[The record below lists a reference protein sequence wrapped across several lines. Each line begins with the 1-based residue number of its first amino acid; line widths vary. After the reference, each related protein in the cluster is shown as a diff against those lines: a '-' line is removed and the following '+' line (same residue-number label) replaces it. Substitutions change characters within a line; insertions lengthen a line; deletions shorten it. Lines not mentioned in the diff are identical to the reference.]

1 MQKNDVI
8 ELEIEDLGIH
18 GEGIGHGQG
27 MAVFVPGAI
36 PGDRIHAGITK
47 VKKSYAYARLISVDT
62 PSPDRVTPACP
73 IARKCGGCQLQEMD
87 YQAQLR
93 WKENHVRN
101 LLIRVGGFPEDLIDS
116 VSEPIIGMED
126 PWRYRNKAQYPI
138 GKDQKGRLVAGF
150 YALHSHRIVPTT
162 DCLIGAE
169 ENQRILSAVLS
180 WMKKNHVQPYDEA
193 AGQGLVRHVLI
204 RQAVHTEQTMVCL
217 IVNGNCIPAQD
228 SLAEALRTASPA
240 LTSLTLNINREKTNV
255 ILGRETKT
263 LWGEDTI
270 TDTIGGIAFRIS
282 PRSFFQVNPLQ
293 MEKLY
298 GKALEYAGLTGRENV
313 YDLYCGIGTISLFLA
328 KNAGHVT
335 GIEIVPEAIK
345 DAKENARR
353 NGITNADFYA
363 GATED
368 VLPRLIKKGKS
379 DFGKLSAQEQALG
392 SVYISGRP
400 ADVIVLDPPRKGC
413 EPSVLETIL
422 SAAPEHIVYVSCDPA
437 TLARDLKIL
446 CSDGSY
452 ELKKVCP
459 VDQFGHSVHVET
471 VCLLSSKSKY
481 GTQ

>member
-1 MQKNDVI
+1 MQKNQEM

-18 GEGIGHGQG
+18 GEGIGHAQG
-27 MAVFVPGAI
+27 MAVFVAGAI
-36 PGDRIHAGITK
+36 PGDRIRVGITK
-47 VKKSYAYARLISVDT
+47 VKKSYAYARLVSVVS

-73 IARKCGGCQLQEMD
+73 IARQCGGCQLQEMD
-87 YQAQLR
+87 YKAELK
-93 WKENHVRN
+93 WKEKHVRN
-101 LLIRVGGFPEDLIDS
+101 LLIRVGGFPEDLIES
-116 VSEPIIGMED
+116 ICEPIIGMEN

-138 GKDQKGRLVAGF
+138 GKDQKGRTVAGF

-169 ENQRILSAVLS
+169 ENQRILQAVLS

-193 AGQGLVRHVLI
+193 TGQGLVRHVLI
-204 RQAVHTEQTMVCL
+204 RQAVHTVETMVCL

-379 DFGKLSAQEQALG
+379 DFGRLSAREEQLG

-413 EPSVLETIL
+413 ELSVLETIL
-422 SAAPEHIVYVSCDPA
+422 SAAPERIVYVSCDPA

-471 VCLLSSKSKY
+471 VALL
-481 GTQ
+481 TRAN